1 MKKKLKEFFGKVAK
15 VSKKKS
21 VIAAASA
28 TFVLGGGIGL
38 ATMYKYEESKKPASY
53 SASFD
58 ETAAPKLNISE
69 GTTYWKL
76 KDYDIVVKVEPDANK
91 GLTATV
97 HSVDINSEA
106 NRELMATLK
115 GYKKEVKTHTGGPR
129 GGTSTRWVTDTERV
143 QDWELQSYCGYEADA
158 KLEKRNDKKY
168 VGTFVSPFNG
178 GTYGLD
184 VKQTG
189 EDTVKFYGYLENF
202 PLIWA
207 SIKAE
212 RVDSPPPACKS
223 PWAP

>member
-1 MKKKLKEFFGKVAK
+1 MKKKLKEIFGKVAK

-28 TFVLGGGIGL
+28 TFVLGAGVGL
-38 ATMYKYEESKKPASY
+38 AVHYKNEQLKPT
-53 SASFD
+53 SFSVGVD
-58 ETAAPKLNISE
+58 DTAKPGISD

-76 KDYDIVVKVEPDANK
+76 KDYDIVVKMEPDANR
-91 GLTATV
+91 GLVATV
-97 HSVDINSEA
+97 HSVDVDSEA

-115 GYKKEVKTHTGGPR
+115 GYKKEVRVNGGGLR
-129 GGTSTRWVTDTERV
+129 GQATTRYVTDVDRV
-143 QDWELQSYCGYEADA
+143 RDWELQAYCGYEADA
-158 KLEKRNDKKY
+158 TLKKKSDVKY

-189 EDTVKFYGYLENF
+189 TDSVKFYGYLENF

-212 RVDSPPPACKS
+212 RVETPPPACKS